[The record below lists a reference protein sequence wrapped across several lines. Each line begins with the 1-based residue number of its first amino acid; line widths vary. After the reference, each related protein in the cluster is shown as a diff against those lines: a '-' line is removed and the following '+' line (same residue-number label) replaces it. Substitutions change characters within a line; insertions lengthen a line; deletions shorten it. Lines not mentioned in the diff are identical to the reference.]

1 MDPSL
6 RHRLLPSNGPLGLE
20 TRKAPRQ
27 GRSPKMSQ
35 WSSPPRLNPLKG
47 QPVLLDLH
55 GLNGL
60 AMLGESFGWNF
71 KKGWVAEVDL
81 KKRKP
86 KENANWTLNSPPALA
101 TPFEPKRMAESSCS
115 AAVTPLG
122 FLWNGFIRLTLHHN
136 LHLKWTPN
144 PPKDRGRRRL
154 SGIFFNA
161 LVSAQV
167 VTICCWYL
175 SAQDINQ
182 TSHPLSPWKA
192 MSLGVLI
199 IVWRSIS
206 QPLVGLGEF
215 IVI

>member
-1 MDPSL
+1 MKLQKGLSGWSWLEKEGNPKKMQIGL
-6 RHRLLPSNGPLGLE
+6 WIHPPPWPPPL
-20 TRKAPRQ
+20 
-27 GRSPKMSQ
+27 SPKGWQS
-35 WSSPPRLNPLKG
+35 
-47 QPVLLDLH
+47 LLVRPGCCH
-55 GLNGL
+55 T
-60 AMLGESFGWNF
+60 S
-71 KKGWVAEVDL
+71 
-81 KKRKP
+81 
-86 KENANWTLNSPPALA
+86 
-101 TPFEPKRMAESSCS
+101 
-115 AAVTPLG
+115 G